1 MKITRFLDQSGKKEE
16 EVKSLAREEKG
27 KICIDLIVWKLA
39 VEADGYIKIELI

>member
-39 VEADGYIKIELI
+39 KADGYIKIELI